1 MSKEKLLR
9 NIEEG
14 LLNYYLD
21 KDYSVDNK
29 IVSESDE
36 LYEGQNAM
44 YKKLPHYHNL
54 FINLNDMKLYMVK
67 DGEMVEVDDGQ
78 AIFFKLDL

>member
-1 MSKEKLLR
+1 
-9 NIEEG
+9 
-14 LLNYYLD
+14 
-21 KDYSVDNK
+21 
-29 IVSESDE
+29 
-36 LYEGQNAM
+36 M

-54 FINLNDMKLYMVK
+54 FINLNHMKLYMVK

>member
-1 MSKEKLLR
+1 
-9 NIEEG
+9 
-14 LLNYYLD
+14 
-21 KDYSVDNK
+21 
-29 IVSESDE
+29 
-36 LYEGQNAM
+36 M